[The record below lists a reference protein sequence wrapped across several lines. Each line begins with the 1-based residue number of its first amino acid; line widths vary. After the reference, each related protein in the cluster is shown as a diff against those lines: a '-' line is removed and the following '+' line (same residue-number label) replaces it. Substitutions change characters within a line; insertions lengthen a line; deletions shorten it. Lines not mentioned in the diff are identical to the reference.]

1 MTINRCSAFQSRTL
15 SLAFLILAGSSFPA
29 FPQGETRINFSLDAS
44 KTTARSADAVLRT
57 NVVAYIHEYIPPY
70 IWSKF
75 FADQRVGDILLD
87 TTRITRDSASLEDI
101 KQRMKVL
108 DPLVSQTISRGG
120 RVQLV
125 FQNGMPKWLS
135 SDPNNEG
142 SIFEG
147 SASAGEKIWQ
157 SVPPSD
163 YAKWQEVIRA
173 FVHHFNNELDTKGNV
188 YYVLGNEPES
198 YWVGSEQEFHQYYK
212 HFVLGAL
219 QADRNAKVGG
229 INPSSPMTDH
239 FNKASPQ
246 RMTDGRATFATQP
259 TDGGKPML
267 YNWLRFSA
275 AENLPVNVVTWHD
288 YPAASPVP
296 SRTANW
302 VVAEKNI
309 RGWLSGFGYSG
320 VELILNDWPE
330 WKAVER
336 ENDSEFQAAY
346 VASGVISMVENGT
359 VRPLYLGLMDI
370 PAFSKATKANAS
382 FGGGTGLFTR
392 VGLAKPVYN
401 TYALLSKMQGKI
413 APAETGDD
421 FVRAL
426 ATVDDDAIYLLLTN
440 FIPSK
445 RIIVHNTF
453 GMDGGTLDDES
464 RAALR
469 NKLKGAKKS
478 KEELIKG
485 LLDGTIRVEGLGL
498 PGELA
503 KKVTG
508 VINLARVAMERVHQV
523 ADVNVD
529 LAGLKTG
536 AGNWTYDEYVVDKDH
551 ANSYAEKDE
560 IAAQAASLDPQR
572 DKAEMQKLRDL
583 VNARTG
589 PDSGRIPGKVVNIE
603 GSSTTVKT
611 TLLPNS
617 VHLIVL
623 RRVASR

>member
-1 MTINRCSAFQSRTL
+1 MNRCSVFNSWTL
-15 SLAFLILAGSSFPA
+15 SIAFLLLISNSFPTFA
-29 FPQGETRINFSLDAS
+29 QGGIRINFPLDAS
-44 KTTARSADAVLRT
+44 NSTARAADAVLRT

-70 IWSKF
+70 VWSKF
-75 FADQRVGDILLD
+75 FAEQRVGDILLD
-87 TTRITRDSASLEDI
+87 TTSITRDSLSLEDI
-101 KQRMKVL
+101 KRRMTAL

-120 RVQLV
+120 RIQLV
-125 FQNGMPKWLS
+125 FQNGMPRWLS
-135 SDPNNEG
+135 SDPHNEG

-147 SASAGEKIWQ
+147 STGAGEKIWQ

-163 YAKWQEVIRA
+163 YVKWQEVIRA

-212 HFVLGAL
+212 HFALGAL
-219 QADRNAKVGG
+219 QADKNAKVGG

-239 FNKASPQ
+239 FNKSHPQ
-246 RMTDGRATFATQP
+246 STPDGRVTFAPLP

-275 AENLPVNVVTWHD
+275 SENLPVKVVTWHD

-309 RGWLSGFGYSG
+309 RSWLSEFGYSG

-330 WKAVER
+330 WKPVEH

-359 VRPLYLGLMDI
+359 VKPLYLGLMDI

-413 APAETGDD
+413 TLVETGDD

-426 ATVDDDAIYLLLTN
+426 ATVEDDAIYLLLAN
-440 FIPSK
+440 FIPSR

-453 GMDGGTLDDES
+453 GIDGGTLGEED
-464 RAALR
+464 RAAL
-469 NKLKGAKKS
+469 KKQLKNSRRS

-485 LLDGTIRVEGLGL
+485 LLDGTIRVEGLDL
-498 PGELA
+498 PSEVA

-508 VINLARVAMERVHQV
+508 VVHVARGAMERVHQV
-523 ADVNVD
+523 AQVSVG
-529 LAGLKTG
+529 LTGLKTG
-536 AGNWTYDEYVVDKDH
+536 DSKWTFEEYVIDKDH
-551 ANSYAEKDE
+551 ANSYAERAA
-560 IAAQAASLDPQR
+560 IAEQAASLDPKR
-572 DKAEMQKLRDL
+572 DQQQMQKIRDI
-583 VNARTG
+583 VNARTSA
-589 PDSGRIPGKVVNIE
+589 DSGRIASNVVTIE
-603 GSSTTVKT
+603 GSSHVVTT
-611 TLLPNS
+611 TLQPNS

-623 RRVASR
+623 RRGTSH